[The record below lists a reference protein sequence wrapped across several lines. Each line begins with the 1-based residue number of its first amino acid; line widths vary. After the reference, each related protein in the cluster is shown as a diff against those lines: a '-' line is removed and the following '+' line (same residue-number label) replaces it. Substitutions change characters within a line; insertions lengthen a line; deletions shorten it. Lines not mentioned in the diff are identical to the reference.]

1 MKNVTTSKLLG
12 ALLLA
17 AGLVSI
23 SAVSI
28 QANAFDLGKELENAA
43 RKEIEKATNG
53 GEEPTQAP
61 APADTPAPVAAPS
74 AIPAPVTPPPDVAA
88 PATAPTTG
96 AAPTPATPVAVVE
109 PAPPAQP
116 EFNWKNPSKAEEIAL
131 GREITGSLLGAA
143 PLVKD
148 EALQKYVNQVGRWVA
163 NQSERADLPWKFG
176 VIDSADLNAF
186 AAPGGYV
193 LLTKG
198 LYQKMQSEAQLAG
211 VLGHEIAHIVKKHQL
226 KVLQK
231 QQLLGYGAS
240 KLGGLFGKKDKIAK
254 KALNTG
260 AEISARGLDKD
271 AEFEA
276 DRMGLTLAYRAG
288 YDAYG
293 LPDVLQTIGQTNK
306 ADSSVALLFKTHPS
320 PDERL
325 AKLGDSVGSS
335 MDKAKAGKTLENR
348 LYKLN

>member
-1 MKNVTTSKLLG
+1 MKKITTSKLLG

-17 AGLVSI
+17 AGLFT
-23 SAVSI
+23 I
-28 QANAFDLGKELENAA
+28 QAQAFDLGKELEKAA
-43 RKEIEKATNG
+43 KKEIEKATNG
-53 GEEPTQAP
+53 GEEAAPVEPVAIPAP
-61 APADTPAPVAAPS
+61 APATAPVPTPPAAAPAPVAAP
-74 AIPAPVTPPPDVAA
+74 VAA
-88 PATAPTTG
+88 PA
-96 AAPTPATPVAVVE
+96 PVATTE
-109 PAPPAQP
+109 PAAPAQP

-186 AAPGGYV
+186 AIPGGYV

-198 LYQKMQSEAQLAG
+198 LYQKMQNEAQLAG
-211 VLGHEIAHIVKKHQL
+211 VLGHEIAHVVKKHQL

-240 KLGGLFGKKDKIAK
+240 KLSGLFGKKDKLAK
-254 KALNTG
+254 KALSTG

-306 ADSSVALLFKTHPS
+306 ADSSVALLFKTHPA

-325 AKLGDSVGSS
+325 AKLGDSIGGKL
-335 MDKAKAGKTLENR
+335 DNAKAGKTLENR

>member
-1 MKNVTTSKLLG
+1 MHKIAIKKISTNKLLS
-12 ALLLA
+12 ALLLV
-17 AGLVSI
+17 AGLVTI
-23 SAVSI
+23 SLVSL
-28 QANAFDLGKELENAA
+28 QANAFDFGKALEDAA
-43 RKEIEKATNG
+43 KKEIENLKKD
-53 GEEPTQAP
+53 GEE
-61 APADTPAPVAAPS
+61 PAPVAVPATDSVVAP
-74 AIPAPVTPPPDVAA
+74 ATPATADAQVPMAAPANPAAAPVT
-88 PATAPTTG
+88 ATAEP
-96 AAPTPATPVAVVE
+96 ATPAT
-109 PAPPAQP
+109 QP
-116 EFNWKNPSKAEEIAL
+116 EFNWKNPSQIEEIAL

-240 KLGGLFGKKDKIAK
+240 KLGGLFGKKDKLAK
-254 KALNTG
+254 KAINTG
-260 AEISARGLDKD
+260 AEVSARGLDKD

-293 LPDVLQTIGQTNK
+293 LPDVLQTIGHTNK
-306 ADSSVALLFKTHPS
+306 SDSSVALLFKTHPS

-325 AKLGDSVGSS
+325 AKLGDSIGGKL
-335 MDKAKAGKTLENR
+335 DNAKTGKTLENR
-348 LYKLN
+348 LYKLK